1 MQLQLLKNV
10 SNHFWHLFVRYCNA
24 VIIQN
29 ACQICPIY
37 QYNLVLFER
46 RRSESVENVVVL
58 DFRWSQPRNK
68 LVLRLV
74 SDTHKGK
81 TIKNLL
87 ILSGDTLGQISSSC
101 TILRHRGHENLKL
114 KSTKMLR
121 PWTEPLRHLK
131 IETQRNWYSE
141 TLRRWDSEL
150 RLWQSE
156 TLTLWDIIT
165 RTLRHKDF
173 ETLVHRVSET
183 LKF

>member
-1 MQLQLLKNV
+1 M
-10 SNHFWHLFVRYCNA
+10 
-24 VIIQN
+24 IIQN

-87 ILSGDTLGQISSSC
+87 ILSGTHWGKY
-101 TILRHRGHENLKL
+101 H
-114 KSTKMLR
+114 
-121 PWTEPLRHLK
+121 HLV
-131 IETQRNWYSE
+131 Q
-141 TLRRWDSEL
+141 
-150 RLWQSE
+150 
-156 TLTLWDIIT
+156 
-165 RTLRHKDF
+165 F
-173 ETLVHRVSET
+173 
-183 LKF
+183 